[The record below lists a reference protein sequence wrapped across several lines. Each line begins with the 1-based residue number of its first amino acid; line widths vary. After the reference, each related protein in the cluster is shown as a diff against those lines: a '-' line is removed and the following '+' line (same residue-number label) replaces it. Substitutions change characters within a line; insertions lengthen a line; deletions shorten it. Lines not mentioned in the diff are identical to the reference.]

1 MVKNCVKM
9 GNFGLGKGIFETGK
23 CSVLD
28 LGDSVFAGNLRLG
41 NAVNREDNEDAA
53 RLKVAIAAA
62 AVATNDTVGRVM
74 SLLNYIEGGPVVG
87 FVYGDP
93 EHHFLVIFNH
103 LRLQQ

>member
-9 GNFGLGKGIFETGK
+9 GNLGLGRIFETGK

-28 LGDSVFAGNLRLG
+28 LGESVLAGNLRLG
-41 NAVNREDNEDAA
+41 NAVNREDYEDAA
-53 RLKVAIAAA
+53 RFEVAIA

-74 SLLNYIEGGPVVG
+74 SLLNYIKGGPVVG

-93 EHHFLVIFNH
+93 EDHFLVFFNH